1 MKEESRNT
9 SGPRPEYMPM
19 DEEDYIFDKASDSFD
34 TYMECMQELKNS
46 GNLIITSD
54 SQSDQVVWIPL
65 QSPYCDNEPD
75 SPLSE
80 YLYPNRTEY
89 IAHLLLAVLKK
100 PLHGNLR
107 LDGLMCK
114 SEKDGVCFCIY
125 GRMSSDSLQIQN
137 GQIPQV

>member
-1 MKEESRNT
+1 MKEESRNI

-19 DEEDYIFDKASDSFD
+19 DEEDYIFDKASDAFD
-34 TYMECMQELKNS
+34 TYMECMQELKDS

-65 QSPYCDNEPD
+65 QSPYCDNESD
-75 SPLSE
+75 SPFSE
-80 YLYPNRTEY
+80 HQYPNRTEY
-89 IAHLLLAVLKK
+89 IAHLLSDILRKS
-100 PLHGNLR
+100 LHENLH

-125 GRMSSDSLQIQN
+125 GRMSSDSLQTQN